1 MRNLKITKQITTR
14 AGKSMEIYLKDVSR
28 ENMVTPEEEVELSR
42 RIHEGDEEALR
53 RLINGNL
60 RFVISV
66 AKQYQHTGIPL
77 EDLINEG
84 NIGLI
89 TAAKRFDATRGF
101 KFISYAVWW
110 IRQSILKAISE
121 KSRRIR
127 VPANKTRDTRAIA
140 EAAMNIEQRQ
150 ERTASPEEIAEVLGM
165 DVRDVKQLMQYTQKE
180 LSINSNITSDDD
192 TRSMLEV
199 MVDET
204 SPSPEEDMM
213 DLSLTQEIEHA
224 LGKIDEKDAY
234 ILSLFYGLKDNYP
247 KTLADIGKKLGI
259 SSESVRKRRDRAL
272 RNLKRQA
279 FDDLKAYL

>member
-1 MRNLKITKQITTR
+1 MRNLKITKQITNR

-28 ENMVTPEEEVELSR
+28 RDMVTPQQEVELSQL
-42 RIHEGDEEALR
+42 IKEGDEEALNK
-53 RLINGNL
+53 LISGNL

-140 EAAMNIEQRQ
+140 EAAMTIEQQ
-150 ERTASPEEIAEVLGM
+150 HERAASPEEIAELLDMNVS
-165 DVRDVKQLMQYTQKE
+165 DVKQLLTYTQKE
-180 LSINSNITSDDD
+180 LSIDSAISSDDD
-192 TRSMLEV
+192 RRSMLDV
-199 MVDET
+199 MIDEN
-204 SPSPEEDMM
+204 SPNPSERLLD
-213 DLSLTQEIEHA
+213 DSLSQEIDAA
-224 LGKIDEKDAY
+224 LSTIDQKDAY

-279 FDDLKAYL
+279 RDELKAYL

>member
-1 MRNLKITKQITTR
+1 MRNLKITKQITNR

-28 ENMVTPEEEVELSR
+28 ETMITAQDEVELSKK
-42 RIHEGDEEALR
+42 ISDGDEEALGK
-53 RLINGNL
+53 LINGNL

-140 EAAMNIEQRQ
+140 EAAMQIEQQ
-150 ERTASPEEIAEVLGM
+150 HERPATPEEVAEILEMNVK
-165 DVRDVKQLMQYTQKE
+165 DVKHLMMYSQKE
-180 LSINSNITSDDD
+180 LSIDSAISSSDES
-192 TRSMLEV
+192 RRMLDI
-199 MVDET
+199 MVDENAPD
-204 SPSPEEDMM
+204 PSEKLLSD
-213 DLSLTQEIEHA
+213 SLTSEIDYA
-224 LGKIDEKDAY
+224 LAKIDQKDAY
-234 ILSLFYGLKDNYP
+234 ILNLFYGLKDNYP

-272 RNLKRQA
+272 RNLKRHA
-279 FDDLKAYL
+279 HGDLKAYL

>member
-1 MRNLKITKQITTR
+1 MRNLKITKQITNR

-28 ENMVTPEEEVELSR
+28 EPMVTPQEEVELSNL
-42 RIHEGDEEALR
+42 IQQGDQEALR

-127 VPANKTRDTRAIA
+127 VPANKTRDTRSIA
-140 EAAMNIEQRQ
+140 EAAMSIEQHQ
-150 ERTASPEEIAEVLGM
+150 ERAASPEEIAEILGM
-165 DVRDVKQLMQYTQKE
+165 DVRDVKQLLQYTQKE
-180 LSINSNITSDDD
+180 LSIDSAISADDD
-192 TRSMLEV
+192 ARSMLDV
-199 MVDET
+199 MVDES
-204 SPSPEEDMM
+204 SPDPELQLLD
-213 DLSLTQEIEHA
+213 DSLTQEIDHA
-224 LGKIDEKDAY
+224 LAQIDQKDAY

-279 FDDLKAYL
+279 KDDLKSYL

>member
-1 MRNLKITKQITTR
+1 MRNLKITKQITNR

-28 ENMVTPEEEVELSR
+28 ESMVTPEQEVELSG
-42 RIHEGDEEALR
+42 RIHAGDEEALGI
-53 RLINGNL
+53 LINGNL

-140 EAAMNIEQRQ
+140 EAAMTIEQRQ
-150 ERTASPEEIAEVLGM
+150 ERAASPEEIAEVLGM

-192 TRSMLEV
+192 TRSMLDV
-199 MVDET
+199 MEDKS
-204 SPSPEEDMM
+204 SPNPEEDMM
-213 DLSLTQEIEHA
+213 DLSLTQEIDSA
-224 LGKIDEKDAY
+224 LSKIDQKDAY

-279 FDDLKAYL
+279 FDDLKTYL

>member
-1 MRNLKITKQITTR
+1 MRNLKITKQITNR

-28 ENMVTPEEEVELSR
+28 EPMVSPQEEVELSR
-42 RIHEGDEEALR
+42 LIQKGDDEALR

-140 EAAMNIEQRQ
+140 EAAMSIEQHQ
-150 ERTASPEEIAEVLGM
+150 ERTASPEEIAEILGM

-180 LSINSNITSDDD
+180 LSIDSAINSDDD
-192 TRSMLEV
+192 SRSMLEV
-199 MVDET
+199 MIDDS
-204 SPSPEEDMM
+204 SPDPEVQLL
-213 DLSLTQEIEHA
+213 DLSLTQEIENA
-224 LGKIDEKDAY
+224 LSQIDQKDAY

-279 FDDLKAYL
+279 KDDLKSYL

>member
-1 MRNLKITKQITTR
+1 MRNLKITKQITNR

-42 RIHEGDEEALR
+42 RIQEGDEEALR

-192 TRSMLEV
+192 TRSMLDV

>member
-1 MRNLKITKQITTR
+1 MRNLKITKQITNR

-28 ENMVTPEEEVELSR
+28 EPMVSPQEEVELSR
-42 RIHEGDEEALR
+42 LIQAGDTEALR

-127 VPANKTRDTRAIA
+127 VPANKTRDTRSIA
-140 EAAMNIEQRQ
+140 EAAMSIEQHQ
-150 ERTASPEEIAEVLGM
+150 ERTASPEEIAEILGM
-165 DVRDVKQLMQYTQKE
+165 DVRDVKQLLQYTQKE
-180 LSINSNITSDDD
+180 LSIDSAINSDDD
-192 TRSMLEV
+192 ARSMLDV
-199 MVDET
+199 MVDES
-204 SPSPEEDMM
+204 SPDPELQLLDY
-213 DLSLTQEIEHA
+213 SLTQEIDQA
-224 LGKIDEKDAY
+224 LAGIDQKDAY

-279 FDDLKAYL
+279 KDDLKSYL

>member
-1 MRNLKITKQITTR
+1 MRNLKITKQITNR

-140 EAAMNIEQRQ
+140 EAAMTIEQRQ
-150 ERTASPEEIAEVLGM
+150 ERTASPEEIAEILGM
-165 DVRDVKQLMQYTQKE
+165 DVRDVKQLMTYSQKE
-180 LSINSNITSDDD
+180 LSINSNISSDDD
-192 TRSMLEV
+192 TRSMLDIME
-199 MVDET
+199 DES
-204 SPSPEEDMM
+204 SPSPEEDML
-213 DLSLTQEIEHA
+213 DLSLTQEIDHA
-224 LGKIDEKDAY
+224 LSKIDQKDAY

-272 RNLKRQA
+272 RNLKRQSVE
-279 FDDLKAYL
+279 DLKAYL

>member
-1 MRNLKITKQITTR
+1 
-14 AGKSMEIYLKDVSR
+14 MEIYLKDVSR
-28 ENMVTPEEEVELSR
+28 EPMVTPQEEVELSNL
-42 RIHEGDEEALR
+42 IQQGDQEALR

-127 VPANKTRDTRAIA
+127 VPANKTRDTRSIA
-140 EAAMNIEQRQ
+140 EAAMSIEQHQ
-150 ERTASPEEIAEVLGM
+150 ERAASPEEIAEILGM
-165 DVRDVKQLMQYTQKE
+165 DVRDVKQLLQYTQKE
-180 LSINSNITSDDD
+180 LSIDSAISADDD
-192 TRSMLEV
+192 ARSMLDV
-199 MVDET
+199 MVDES
-204 SPSPEEDMM
+204 SPDPELQLLD
-213 DLSLTQEIEHA
+213 DSLTQEIDHA
-224 LGKIDEKDAY
+224 LAQIDQKDAY
-234 ILSLFYGLKDNYP
+234 ILSLFYGLKENYP

-279 FDDLKAYL
+279 KDDLKSYL

>member
-1 MRNLKITKQITTR
+1 MRNLKITKQITNR

-28 ENMVTPEEEVELSR
+28 EPMVTPQEEVELSR
-42 RIHEGDEEALR
+42 LIKEGDNEALR

-127 VPANKTRDTRAIA
+127 VPANKTRDTRSIA
-140 EAAMNIEQRQ
+140 EAAMSIEQHQ
-150 ERTASPEEIAEVLGM
+150 ERTASPEEIAEILNM

-180 LSINSNITSDDD
+180 LSIDSAINADDD
-192 TRSMLEV
+192 ARSMLEV
-199 MVDET
+199 MVDES
-204 SPSPEEDMM
+204 SPDPELQML
-213 DLSLTQEIEHA
+213 DLSLTQEIDFA
-224 LGKIDEKDAY
+224 LSQIDQKDAY

-279 FDDLKAYL
+279 KDDLKSYL

>member
-1 MRNLKITKQITTR
+1 MRNLKITKQITNR
-14 AGKSMEIYLKDVSR
+14 AGKSMEIYLKDVSK
-28 ENMVTPEEEVELSR
+28 EEMITPEQEVELSGL
-42 RIHEGDEEALR
+42 IQEGDDDALR

-127 VPANKTRDTRAIA
+127 VPANKSRDTRQIA
-140 EAAMNIEQRQ
+140 EAAMLIEQQQ
-150 ERTASPEEIAEVLGM
+150 ERTASPEEIADIVNMSEK
-165 DVRDVKQLMQYTQKE
+165 DVKQLLTYAQKE
-180 LSINSNITSDDD
+180 LSIDAAISSEDER
-192 TRSMLEV
+192 RSMLDV
-199 MVDET
+199 MVDEN
-204 SPSPEEDMM
+204 SPDPEEPM
-213 DLSLTQEIEHA
+213 LSASLSKEIDSA
-224 LGKIDEKDAY
+224 LSQIDEKDAY
-234 ILSLFYGLKDNYP
+234 ILSLFYGLHDNYP

-272 RNLKRQA
+272 RNLKRHCK
-279 FDDLKAYL
+279 DDLKAYL

>member
-1 MRNLKITKQITTR
+1 MRNLKITKQITNR

-28 ENMVTPEEEVELSR
+28 EPMVSPQEEVELSR
-42 RIHEGDEEALR
+42 RIQAGDQEALR

-140 EAAMNIEQRQ
+140 EAAMSIEQHQ
-150 ERTASPEEIAEVLGM
+150 ERAASPEEIAEILGM
-165 DVRDVKQLMQYTQKE
+165 DVRDVKQLLQYTQKE
-180 LSINSNITSDDD
+180 LSIDSAISADDEA
-192 TRSMLEV
+192 RSMLDI
-199 MVDET
+199 MIDES
-204 SPSPEEDMM
+204 SPDPELQML
-213 DLSLTQEIEHA
+213 DLSLTQEIDHA
-224 LGKIDEKDAY
+224 LSQIDQKDAY

-279 FDDLKAYL
+279 KDDLKSYL

>member
-1 MRNLKITKQITTR
+1 MRNLKITKQITNR

-42 RIHEGDEEALR
+42 RIHDGDEEALR

-140 EAAMNIEQRQ
+140 EAAMTIEQRQ
-150 ERTASPEEIAEVLGM
+150 ERTASPEEIAEILGM
-165 DVRDVKQLMQYTQKE
+165 DVRDVKQLMTYSQKE
-180 LSINSNITSDDD
+180 LSINSNISSDDD
-192 TRSMLEV
+192 TRSMLDIME
-199 MVDET
+199 DES
-204 SPSPEEDMM
+204 SPSPEGEML
-213 DLSLTQEIEHA
+213 DLSLTQEIDHA
-224 LGKIDEKDAY
+224 LSKIDQKDAY

-272 RNLKRQA
+272 RNLKRQSVE
-279 FDDLKAYL
+279 DLKAYL

>member
-1 MRNLKITKQITTR
+1 MRNLKITKQITNR

-28 ENMVTPEEEVELSR
+28 EVMVTPQEEVELSN
-42 RIHEGDEEALR
+42 RIQQGDEEALNA
-53 RLINGNL
+53 LINGNL

-127 VPANKTRDTRAIA
+127 VPANKTRETRAIA
-140 EAAMNIEQRQ
+140 EAAMQIEQKH
-150 ERTASPEEIAEVLGM
+150 ERAASPEEIAEILGM
-165 DVRDVKQLMQYTQKE
+165 EVKDVKSLMKYTQKE
-180 LSINSNITSDDD
+180 LSIDAAISSEDAK
-192 TRSMLEV
+192 RSMLDI
-199 MVDET
+199 MVDEN
-204 SPSPEEDMM
+204 SPDPSEKLIDDSLSQEM
-213 DLSLTQEIEHA
+213 DQVLA
-224 LGKIDEKDAY
+224 KIDPKDAY

-272 RNLKRQA
+272 RNLKRHA
-279 FDDLKAYL
+279 REELKAYL

>member
-1 MRNLKITKQITTR
+1 
-14 AGKSMEIYLKDVSR
+14 
-28 ENMVTPEEEVELSR
+28 MVTPQEEVELAQ
-42 RIHEGDEEALR
+42 RIKEGDEEALNK
-53 RLINGNL
+53 LISGNL

-140 EAAMNIEQRQ
+140 EAAMTIEQQQ
-150 ERTASPEEIAEVLGM
+150 ERAASPEEIAELLDMNVS
-165 DVRDVKQLMQYTQKE
+165 DVKQLLTYAQKE
-180 LSINSNITSDDD
+180 LSIDSAISSDDD
-192 TRSMLEV
+192 RRSMLDV
-199 MVDET
+199 MIDEN
-204 SPSPEEDMM
+204 SPNPSERLLD
-213 DLSLTQEIEHA
+213 DSLSQEIDAA
-224 LGKIDEKDAY
+224 LSTIDQKDAY

-279 FDDLKAYL
+279 RNDLKAYL

>member
-1 MRNLKITKQITTR
+1 MRNLKITKQITNR

-101 KFISYAVWW
+101 KVITYAVWW

-192 TRSMLEV
+192 TRSMLDV

>member
-1 MRNLKITKQITTR
+1 MRNLKITKQITNR

-28 ENMVTPEEEVELSR
+28 EPMVSPQEEVELSR
-42 RIHEGDEEALR
+42 LIQAGDKEALR

-127 VPANKTRDTRAIA
+127 VPANKTRDTRSIA
-140 EAAMNIEQRQ
+140 EAAMSIEQHQ
-150 ERTASPEEIAEVLGM
+150 ERTASPEEIAEILGM
-165 DVRDVKQLMQYTQKE
+165 DVRDVKQLLQYTQKE
-180 LSINSNITSDDD
+180 LSIDSAINSDDD
-192 TRSMLEV
+192 ARSMLDV
-199 MVDET
+199 MVDDS
-204 SPSPEEDMM
+204 SPNPELQLLDY
-213 DLSLTQEIEHA
+213 SLTQEIDQA
-224 LGKIDEKDAY
+224 LAQIDQKDAY

-279 FDDLKAYL
+279 KDDLKSYL

>member
-1 MRNLKITKQITTR
+1 MRNLKITKQITNR

-28 ENMVTPEEEVELSR
+28 EPMVTPQEEVELSNL
-42 RIHEGDEEALR
+42 IQQGDQEALR

-127 VPANKTRDTRAIA
+127 VPANKTRDTRSIA
-140 EAAMNIEQRQ
+140 EAAMSIEQHQ
-150 ERTASPEEIAEVLGM
+150 ERAASPEEIAEILGM
-165 DVRDVKQLMQYTQKE
+165 DVRDVKQLLQYTQKE
-180 LSINSNITSDDD
+180 LSIDSAISADDD
-192 TRSMLEV
+192 ARSMLDV
-199 MVDET
+199 MVDES
-204 SPSPEEDMM
+204 SPDPELQLLD
-213 DLSLTQEIEHA
+213 DSLTQEIDHA
-224 LGKIDEKDAY
+224 LAQIDQKDAY

-247 KTLADIGKKLGI
+247 KTLADICKKLGI

-279 FDDLKAYL
+279 KDDLKSYL

>member
-1 MRNLKITKQITTR
+1 MRNLKITKQITNR

-28 ENMVTPEEEVELSR
+28 EPMVSPQEEVELSR
-42 RIHEGDEEALR
+42 LIQAGDDEALR

-127 VPANKTRDTRAIA
+127 VPANKTRDTRSIA
-140 EAAMNIEQRQ
+140 EAAMSIEQHQ
-150 ERTASPEEIAEVLGM
+150 ERTASPEEIAEILGM
-165 DVRDVKQLMQYTQKE
+165 DVRDVKQLLQYTQKE
-180 LSINSNITSDDD
+180 LSIDSAINSDDD
-192 TRSMLEV
+192 ARSMLDV
-199 MVDET
+199 MVDES
-204 SPSPEEDMM
+204 SPDPELQML
-213 DLSLTQEIEHA
+213 DLSLTQEIDHA
-224 LGKIDEKDAY
+224 LSQIDQKDAY

-279 FDDLKAYL
+279 KDDLKSYL

>member
-1 MRNLKITKQITTR
+1 
-14 AGKSMEIYLKDVSR
+14 MEMYLKDVSR
-28 ENMVTPEEEVELSR
+28 EPMVSPEEEVVLSN
-42 RIHEGDEEALR
+42 RIQQGDEEALV

-66 AKQYQHTGIPL
+66 SKQYQHTGIPL

-127 VPANKTRDTRAIA
+127 VPANKTRDTRQIA
-140 EAAMNIEQRQ
+140 EAALKIEQQ
-150 ERTASPEEIAEVLGM
+150 NERTATPEEIGEILDM
-165 DVRDVKQLMQYTQKE
+165 DPRDVKQLMTYTQKE
-180 LSINSNITSDDD
+180 LSIDSAISSDDD
-192 TRSMLEV
+192 KRSMLEI
-199 MVDET
+199 MADDN
-204 SPSPEEDMM
+204 SPDPEDKLL
-213 DLSLTQEIEHA
+213 DDSLSQELDNA
-224 LGKIDEKDAY
+224 LGTIDQKDAY

-272 RNLKRQA
+272 RNLKRNA
-279 FDDLKAYL
+279 RDELKAYL

>member
-1 MRNLKITKQITTR
+1 
-14 AGKSMEIYLKDVSR
+14 MEIYLKDVSR
-28 ENMVTPEEEVELSR
+28 EVMVTPQEEVELSN
-42 RIHEGDEEALR
+42 RIQQGDEEALNA
-53 RLINGNL
+53 LINGNL

-127 VPANKTRDTRAIA
+127 VPANKTRETRAIA
-140 EAAMNIEQRQ
+140 EAAMQIEQKH
-150 ERTASPEEIAEVLGM
+150 ERAASPEEIAEILGM
-165 DVRDVKQLMQYTQKE
+165 EVKDVKSLMKYTQKE
-180 LSINSNITSDDD
+180 LSIDAAISSEDAK
-192 TRSMLEV
+192 RSMLDI
-199 MVDET
+199 MVDEN
-204 SPSPEEDMM
+204 SPDPSEKLIDDSLSQEM
-213 DLSLTQEIEHA
+213 DQVLA
-224 LGKIDEKDAY
+224 KIDPKDAY

-272 RNLKRQA
+272 RNLKRHA
-279 FDDLKAYL
+279 REELKAYL